1 MTTTTEDYIQLLLGP
16 WHLPGGDITINQ
28 EDIDQMN
35 KCLNSGTNALITNS
49 LINLGAALN
58 GPSSGWQTPSPSVSS
73 TKVSPSEVLIYALI
87 KYHHKYNILLPPSA
101 LEPGIQ
107 SLSQRFEV
115 SNWTQSAMRAFWNK
129 YMKLSFTNDPEFG
142 TQQGVLRDWQMYVSE
157 TSTLKLKWLNGVQAP
172 FIEADIQW
180 EKVMHDMTE
189 FDNNVIQREFDSQLL
204 REGYRT
210 ELNAQWAIGQ
220 ADYEIWKSQ
229 IS

>member
-1 MTTTTEDYIQLLLGP
+1 
-16 WHLPGGDITINQ
+16 
-28 EDIDQMN
+28 
-35 KCLNSGTNALITNS
+35 
-49 LINLGAALN
+49 
-58 GPSSGWQTPSPSVSS
+58 
-73 TKVSPSEVLIYALI
+73 
-87 KYHHKYNILLPPSA
+87 
-101 LEPGIQ
+101 
-107 SLSQRFEV
+107 
-115 SNWTQSAMRAFWNK
+115 
-129 YMKLSFTNDPEFG
+129 
-142 TQQGVLRDWQMYVSE
+142 MYVSE